1 MSSPSSLFK
10 DGNEVTVRIFKSKGQ
25 AAKWS
30 PRTPRIALDFCNNCI
45 AIYNGCSCGP
55 CFCIPFQ
62 AAEPPTCEDILSLF
76 PENDTAIEGVTLPSG
91 LCEALTQIPIS
102 DTTIN
107 GVTLPSELC
116 DALQQFPVSDASV
129 AAGS

>member
-1 MSSPSSLFK
+1 MSIPNTLFN

-55 CFCIPFQ
+55 CFCIPFK
-62 AAEPPTCEDILSLF
+62 AAELTCETLCETMNAC
-76 PENDTAIEGVTLPSG
+76 PEIGGIEGINLPET
-91 LCEALTQIPIS
+91 LCETMNAAPNIGL
-102 DTTIN
+102 
-107 GVTLPSELC
+107 L
-116 DALQQFPVSDASV
+116 DA
-129 AAGS
+129 